1 MGWGFNEIVR
11 EKIKVLGAN
20 GRSVSNS
27 ELAVALDLVS
37 DKGKRDMYR
46 ALIDMRKRG
55 EIIRV
60 KPGLHAWIGKS
71 TADNELRRKI
81 WRVIRARRT
90 VAISDLVE
98 LTGASVTYVK
108 DYIQMLS
115 RREIIKPLKAKGN
128 WKYQLINDPVIMPE
142 DTDNANKARKYRQ
155 QKKAEALAALDAAD
169 LAIKKAKE
177 IISTDDQQ

>member
-11 EKIKVLGAN
+11 EKIKILGVN

-71 TADNELRRKI
+71 KADNELRRKI

-98 LTGASVTYVK
+98 LTGASVEYVK

-115 RREIIKPLKAKGN
+115 RREIVKPLKAKGN

-142 DTDNANKARKYRQ
+142 DTDNANKMRKYRQ